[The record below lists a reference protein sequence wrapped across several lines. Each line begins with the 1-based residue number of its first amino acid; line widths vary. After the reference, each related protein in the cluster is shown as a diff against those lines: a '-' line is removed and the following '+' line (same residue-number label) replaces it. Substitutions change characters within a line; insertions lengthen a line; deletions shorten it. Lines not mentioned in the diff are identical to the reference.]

1 MLSLRAE
8 FAIRQRGGQARRPK
22 LQNISAPAPI
32 APPPPS
38 GTGAVPIRSKRLN
51 YVAKKTGA
59 TGAKATV
66 GKATGKTVVPK
77 IPLTTPIQEA
87 EKKAE
92 AKAAYQNK
100 LDELRPKPTPATPP
114 TPVERGTAKGEEV
127 TAKKAK
133 VASDEKDA
141 LYDKY
146 GGRQSGGQ
154 GFEIPYITPAFRSV
168 GNTIRD
174 KVVNPVARG
183 LIGRDMDAGEIRG
196 TLAALTIAP
205 AAIGGLAYNSYK
217 NKEAEKEKQAQAQ
230 AHRDKVAEII
240 AKRNLLLE
248 QRQSQTQQP
257 TQPRVPYNFF
267 SAAPLVTPANFAF
280 PKIGVRNPFF
290 IKKEKALPLAAV
302 GGTLVAGYGLLSKL
316 NKQRALDAYKVN
328 SLKDKNAQD
337 FAANYFDSPQYHADN
352 LIREAANITGNPLL
366 QGITDNPLDR
376 LTPAQQA
383 EVQKRKGKT
392 TRYSRAKG
400 KTAEFMSPEDAQLL
414 YGAGFVGSGI
424 GGALIGSGVARK
436 LTGISR
442 EDFTNQNQAFV
453 DELQRFNSLTPEE
466 KKLQQGSLREKY
478 YQNLGRTGKYL
489 GASVAGGLVGGTIGR
504 AGYLAGTLP
513 LLQYSDNSKTA
524 NFFDPLI
531 TPSLAIGGTLYGIYN
546 RKKAADQQEE
556 VFEAQKLAALDAI
569 KDKQLRRALIAQ
581 AKGDVIDD
589 GSRNRIIDAA
599 LNGDVKSVLRTGL
612 KNVNWNAL

>member
-1 MLSLRAE
+1 
-8 FAIRQRGGQARRPK
+8 
-22 LQNISAPAPI
+22 
-32 APPPPS
+32 
-38 GTGAVPIRSKRLN
+38 
-51 YVAKKTGA
+51 
-59 TGAKATV
+59 
-66 GKATGKTVVPK
+66 
-77 IPLTTPIQEA
+77 
-87 EKKAE
+87 
-92 AKAAYQNK
+92 
-100 LDELRPKPTPATPP
+100 
-114 TPVERGTAKGEEV
+114 
-127 TAKKAK
+127 
-133 VASDEKDA
+133 
-141 LYDKY
+141 
-146 GGRQSGGQ
+146 
-154 GFEIPYITPAFRSV
+154 
-168 GNTIRD
+168 
-174 KVVNPVARG
+174 
-183 LIGRDMDAGEIRG
+183 MDANEIRG
-196 TLAALTIAP
+196 TLAFGTLFP
-205 AAIGGLAYNSYK
+205 AVVGGLAYGQYK
-217 NKEAEKEKQAQAQ
+217 SKEAEKEKQAQAQ

-240 AKRNLLLE
+240 AKRNLLME
-248 QRQSQTQQP
+248 QRQAAQAQQP

-267 SAAPLVTPANFAF
+267 SAAPLVTPANFAL
-280 PKIGVRNPFF
+280 PKIGVRSPFF

-383 EVQKRKGKT
+383 EVQKRKGKS
-392 TRYSRAKG
+392 TRYSRSKG
-400 KTAEFMSPEDAQLL
+400 KAAEFMSPEDAQLL

-436 LTGISR
+436 LTGVSR
-442 EDFTNQNQAFV
+442 EDFTRQNQEFA

-466 KKLQQGSLREKY
+466 KKLQQGSLRDKY

-504 AGYLAGTLP
+504 AGYVAETLP
-513 LLQYSDNSKTA
+513 FVQYSDKSKTA

-589 GSRNRIIDAA
+589 RSRNRIIDAA

-612 KNVNWNAL
+612 KNVNWGAL

>member
-1 MLSLRAE
+1 
-8 FAIRQRGGQARRPK
+8 
-22 LQNISAPAPI
+22 
-32 APPPPS
+32 
-38 GTGAVPIRSKRLN
+38 
-51 YVAKKTGA
+51 
-59 TGAKATV
+59 
-66 GKATGKTVVPK
+66 
-77 IPLTTPIQEA
+77 
-87 EKKAE
+87 
-92 AKAAYQNK
+92 
-100 LDELRPKPTPATPP
+100 
-114 TPVERGTAKGEEV
+114 
-127 TAKKAK
+127 
-133 VASDEKDA
+133 
-141 LYDKY
+141 
-146 GGRQSGGQ
+146 
-154 GFEIPYITPAFRSV
+154 
-168 GNTIRD
+168 
-174 KVVNPVARG
+174 
-183 LIGRDMDAGEIRG
+183 
-196 TLAALTIAP
+196 
-205 AAIGGLAYNSYK
+205 
-217 NKEAEKEKQAQAQ
+217 
-230 AHRDKVAEII
+230 
-240 AKRNLLLE
+240 
-248 QRQSQTQQP
+248 
-257 TQPRVPYNFF
+257 
-267 SAAPLVTPANFAF
+267 
-280 PKIGVRNPFF
+280 
-290 IKKEKALPLAAV
+290 
-302 GGTLVAGYGLLSKL
+302 LSKL

-383 EVQKRKGKT
+383 EVQKRKGKS
-392 TRYSRAKG
+392 TRYSRSKG
-400 KTAEFMSPEDAQLL
+400 KAAEFMSPEDAQLL

-436 LTGISR
+436 LTGVSR
-442 EDFTNQNQAFV
+442 EDFTRQNQEFA

-466 KKLQQGSLREKY
+466 KKLQQGSLRDKY

-504 AGYLAGTLP
+504 AGYVAETLP
-513 LLQYSDNSKTA
+513 FVQYSDKSKTA

-589 GSRNRIIDAA
+589 RSRNRIIDAA

-612 KNVNWNAL
+612 KNVNWGAL